1 LSAYV
6 RAQAVQPADRMLAWA
21 VFCFLFAAYLA
32 TFAGPPDN
40 PDAEVEFQTT
50 SALVRN
56 QSFALGGT
64 PEADAILGIAHHGRQ
79 GFNVRPGGPGREHEY
94 FSWSGVAQ
102 PLLGFPFYVTGALLG
117 RLFPELEAR
126 HRATTH
132 INVARSE
139 YFEHFFYG
147 LRNPLL
153 GALTGALLVLAAR
166 RAGARRL
173 HAAACGLGYGLCTYA
188 WPQARSSCS
197 DVQATAALFLAFVL
211 AQGVLDH
218 VERGK
223 KPSEAAL
230 AGFGLS
236 VGIAFLTRSV
246 LAPAVAFLV
255 AWFVLRVW
263 QEARATGQ
271 RLPRRELAIALA
283 PALGC
288 FLLFMWLNERR
299 FGDPLDA
306 GYGDVVTRDLFLR
319 SPIEGFLG
327 VTVSPGSGLLWFAP
341 GIVLCVPWLVH
352 SLRRRELALPLL
364 IAGMLV
370 TIGVPQVVFPS
381 WHGAWSYGP
390 RYLLPLVP
398 FLWFPLGVALGLAW
412 ERVVPRV
419 LALALLLLGFLVA
432 LGGVLV
438 ESNTNL
444 DLTTQAALLE
454 WPPDPGVAPMTDDE
468 RRFVRTKFD
477 WRFAA
482 PWAHWRIFRHRVAG
496 LGEDFPVR
504 QLYFLDRDETV
515 TPTWLRT
522 RGFRHLG
529 WVDLADRLQGPTWPG
544 FVVCGALLLAG
555 LLCLQRSRDPE
566 TT

>member
-21 VFCFLFAAYLA
+21 VFCFLLAAYLA

-56 QSFALGGT
+56 QTFALGGT
-64 PEADAILGIAHHGRQ
+64 PEAEAILGIQHHGRQ
-79 GFNVRPGGPGREHEY
+79 GFNVRPGGPGREQEY
-94 FSWSGVAQ
+94 FSWSGVGQ
-102 PLLGFPFYVTGALLG
+102 PLLGFPFYVAGALVG
-117 RLFPELEAR
+117 KLFPELEER

-132 INVARSE
+132 MGVQRSE
-139 YFEHFFYG
+139 YFEHLFYG

-153 GALTGALLVLAAR
+153 GALTGALLVIAAR

-211 AQGVLDH
+211 AQGVLER

-223 KPSEAAL
+223 RPHEASL

-236 VGIAFLTRSV
+236 VGVAFLTRSV

-255 AWFVLRVW
+255 VWFIVRVV
-263 QEARATGQ
+263 QEARATSQ
-271 RLPRRELAIALA
+271 RLPRRELAIALG
-283 PALGC
+283 PALAC

-299 FGDPLDA
+299 FGDPLDT
-306 GYGDVVTRDLFLR
+306 GYGGVVTPDFFLR
-319 SPIEGFLG
+319 PPVEAFLG
-327 VTVSPGSGLLWFAP
+327 SVLSPGSGILWFAP
-341 GIVLCVPWLVH
+341 GILLCVPWLAH
-352 SLRRRELALPLL
+352 SLRRREFALPLL
-364 IAGMLV
+364 LAGMLL
-370 TIGVPQVVFPS
+370 TIGGPHMLIPS

-390 RYLLPLVP
+390 RYMLPLVP

-412 ERVVPRV
+412 ERFVPRL
-419 LALALLLLGFLVA
+419 LALALLVLGFVVA

-444 DLTTQAALLE
+444 DLTSQAALLE
-454 WPPDPGVAPMTDDE
+454 WPPEPGVDPVADDD
-468 RRFVRTKFD
+468 RRFARTKFD

-482 PWAHWRIFRHRVAG
+482 PWAHWRVFRHRIAG
-496 LGEDFPVR
+496 LGEEFPAR
-504 QLYFLDRDETV
+504 QIYYLDRDEV
-515 TPTWLRT
+515 LTPTWRRT
-522 RGFRHLG
+522 QGFRHLG
-529 WVDLADRLQGPTWPG
+529 WVDLADRLRGPVWPG
-544 FVVCGALLLAG
+544 FV
-555 LLCLQRSRDPE
+555 LCLAFLFAGVLCL
-566 TT
+566 